1 MTPVDMAEARWAD
14 DGGATPA
21 AVLETPADAVGS
33 AHDDAGES
41 AEERRN
47 RESAREVAEWET
59 AFAAAKEHGT
69 PAALADADRANAGR
83 DGLARAPATPLTSEG
98 PMLSYGTARNSLV
111 GELLKD
117 AAAHEAGH
125 YDEIGRRFDRIE
137 REIPRGAA
145 RQITRLRVALSFWD
159 GWIDARDRRWQDG
172 GNIDKGE
179 WPMLARRIA
188 SDLAQDHEIS
198 DARVGAR
205 FDASTG
211 GPTEDRVQ
219 SLAARLRVV

>member
-1 MTPVDMAEARWAD
+1 MTPVDTAEARWAD

-21 AVLETPADAVGS
+21 AVPETPAEAVGS
-33 AHDDAGES
+33 AHDEADES

-59 AFAAAKEHGT
+59 AFASAKEHGT
-69 PAALADADRANAGR
+69 LAGLADADGANTGR
-83 DGLARAPATPLTSEG
+83 NGLARAPATPLTSEG
-98 PMLSYGTARNSLV
+98 QILSYGAARNSLV
-111 GELLKD
+111 AELLKD

-125 YDEIGRRFDRIE
+125 YDEIGRQFDRTE
-137 REIPRGAA
+137 RELPRGTAP
-145 RQITRLRVALSFWD
+145 QLTRLRVALSFWD
-159 GWIDARDRRWQDG
+159 DWIDARDRRWQAG

-188 SDLAQDHEIS
+188 SDLAQDRGIS
-198 DARVGAR
+198 DARVSAR
-205 FDASTG
+205 FDASAE

>member
-1 MTPVDMAEARWAD
+1 MTPVD
-14 DGGATPA
+14 T
-21 AVLETPADAVGS
+21 
-33 AHDDAGES
+33 HDEAGES
-41 AEERRN
+41 AEERRD

-59 AFAAAKEHGT
+59 AFAAAREQGT
-69 PAALADADRANAGR
+69 LTGPGRLAPGDDTVHVTA
-83 DGLARAPATPLTSEG
+83 ATPLTSEG
-98 PMLSYGTARNSLV
+98 QMLSYGTARDALV

-125 YDEIGRRFDRIE
+125 YDEIGRRFDGVE
-137 REIPRGAA
+137 RGLPRGAA
-145 RQITRLRVALSFWD
+145 PPLAKLRVALSFWD
-159 GWIDARDRRWQDG
+159 GWIDARDRRWQAG
-172 GNIDKGE
+172 GDIGKGE

-205 FDASTG
+205 FDASAG

-219 SLAARLRVV
+219 ALAARLRAV